1 MPNIMTD
8 FKKYLEY
15 LSLEYQICEID
26 FMLQDFYKSNR
37 KGENVNKK
45 FCIINELKE
54 LKKKAI
60 LNHKNIYINNYT
72 IRFSF
77 FIFHLS
83 I

>member
-1 MPNIMTD
+1 MTD

-15 LSLEYQICEID
+15 LSLEYQTCEID

-60 LNHKNIYINNYT
+60 LNHKKYL
-72 IRFSF
+72 
-77 FIFHLS
+77 H
-83 I
+83 